1 MMRHTISPCCRR
13 LTGLVV
19 AGPSVCPYF
28 VVMVYLRSFIFN
40 SLFYLVTAALVL
52 ILLPFLVLPV
62 ILTHWMGRLW
72 AWTTQILLRIA
83 GVRHRTSG
91 DPLINDQ
98 VIYAAKHQ
106 SAWETIALIG
116 YLRAPVPVLKRSL
129 LRLPVIGLF
138 FLKSG
143 CIPVDRS
150 AGMKALKAMR
160 KSAIAHRDNG
170 RSLLIFPQGTRVTPG
185 TDHPYEIGVF
195 ALYDATGLPVVPVAL
210 NSGHVWPRN
219 SWRKYP
225 GTVDV
230 DFLEP
235 IRPGLNRKEFM
246 ALLEDR
252 IETRMAALDQQ
263 TAA

>member
-1 MMRHTISPCCRR
+1 MKTIRVIAGLLVAR
-13 LTGLVV
+13 L
-19 AGPSVCPYF
+19 SVCAYF
-28 VVMVYLRSFIFN
+28 DPMVYLRSFVLN
-40 SLFYLVTAALVL
+40 TLFYLVTAALVI
-52 ILLPFLVLPV
+52 ILLPLLLLPSV
-62 ILTHWMGRLW
+62 LTHWMGRLW

-91 DPLINDQ
+91 DAYIDDQ

-106 SAWETIALIG
+106 SAWETIALVG

-129 LRLPVIGLF
+129 LFLPVIGLF

-150 AGMKALKAMR
+150 AGMKALKKMR
-160 KSAIAHRDNG
+160 DAAIAHRDRG
-170 RSLLIFPQGTRVTPG
+170 RSLLIFPQGTRVAPG
-185 TDHPYEIGVF
+185 ASHPYEIGVF

-235 IRPGLNRKEFM
+235 IPPGLKRKEFM
-246 ALLEDR
+246 ALLEER

-263 TAA
+263 TAT